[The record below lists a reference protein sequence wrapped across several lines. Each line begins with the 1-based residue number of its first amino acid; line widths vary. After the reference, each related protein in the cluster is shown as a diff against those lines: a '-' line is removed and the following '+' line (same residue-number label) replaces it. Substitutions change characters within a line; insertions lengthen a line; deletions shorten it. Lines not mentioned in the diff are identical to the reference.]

1 VRVSSGIGACLQAVN
16 AVSHDRPPDTTR
28 LASRRHIQPR
38 EQDHESFGSI
48 GLRRPRSRWRLI
60 IIGLLATLLGPC
72 PGLATTHMELAVTI
86 DDLPTTGA
94 LPPDTTR
101 VSIVDR
107 MVEILRRHAVPAVYG
122 FANAGQLR
130 DDPAYE
136 NILLAW
142 RKGGFLFGN
151 HTLSHLDLDRVSTSE
166 FVADIEGNEALLEPL
181 APPGAPKFF
190 RYPYLHQGN
199 EREKRAAVRSWLAS
213 RGYRIAPV
221 TVYVEHWEWSNA
233 YARCV
238 AQKDGRAI
246 KRVKEM
252 YLETSKARLAWAR
265 QVSAQLFKRQIKHI
279 LLLHADAID
288 AAILDDLLR
297 AHRAAGVTLISLESA
312 LQDPAYGTY
321 VDEAGD
327 GDHTFLVQAARAQG
341 LDIPSLRVGAPPVVD
356 RTCR

>member
-1 VRVSSGIGACLQAVN
+1 MSNRIGAGRQTVN
-16 AVSHDRPPDTTR
+16 AVGDDRPKGTTL
-28 LASRRHIQPR
+28 LASRRHIGRCEP
-38 EQDHESFGSI
+38 HYESLGSI
-48 GLRRPRSRWRLI
+48 GLGRPRSRRRLI

-72 PGLATTHMELAVTI
+72 PGRATAHTELAVTI

-122 FANAGQLR
+122 FTNAGQLR
-130 DDPAYE
+130 DNPAFE
-136 NILLAW
+136 SILLAW
-142 RKGGFLFGN
+142 RKGGFPLGN

-166 FVADIEGNEALLEPL
+166 FVADIERNEALLEPL
-181 APPGAPKFF
+181 APPGAAKFF
-190 RYPYLHQGN
+190 RYPYLHLGN
-199 EREKRAAVRSWLAS
+199 DPEKRAAVRSWLAS

-233 YARCV
+233 YTRCV
-238 AQKDGRAI
+238 AQRDGPAI
-246 KRVKEM
+246 RWVKET
-252 YLETSKARLAWAR
+252 YLEASKARLAWAR
-265 QVSAQLFKRQIKHI
+265 EISAQLFKRQMKHI

-297 AHRAAGVTLISLESA
+297 AHQAAGVTLISLESA

-321 VDEAGD
+321 VDEPGD

-341 LDIPSLRVGAPPVVD
+341 VDIPSLRAGAPPAVD

>member
-1 VRVSSGIGACLQAVN
+1 MSSGIGAGLQAVN
-16 AVSHDRPPDTTR
+16 AVGDDRPRGTIL
-28 LASRRHIQPR
+28 LASRRPIGPRTQP
-38 EQDHESFGSI
+38 HESFGSF

-72 PGLATTHMELAVTI
+72 PGLATAHTELAVTI

-107 MVEILRRHAVPAVYG
+107 MVEILRRHAVPGVYG

-130 DDPAYE
+130 DNPALE
-136 NILLAW
+136 SILLAW
-142 RKGGFLFGN
+142 RKGGFLLGN
-151 HTLSHLDLDRVSTSE
+151 HTLSHLDLDRVSTRE
-166 FVADIEGNEALLEPL
+166 FVADIERNEALLEPF
-181 APPGAPKFF
+181 APPGAAKVF

-199 EREKRAAVRSWLAS
+199 DPEKRGAVRSWLAS

-238 AQKDGRAI
+238 AQKDGPAI
-246 KRVKEM
+246 RWVKEM
-252 YLETSKARLAWAR
+252 YLETSKARLALAR
-265 QVSAQLFKRQIKHI
+265 EVSAQLFKRQIKHI

-297 AHRAAGVTLISLESA
+297 AHQAAGVTLISLESA
-312 LQDPAYGTY
+312 LQDPAYAMY
-321 VDEAGD
+321 VETAGE

-341 LDIPSLRVGAPPVVD
+341 LDISSLRVGAPPVVD